1 MEFWTLLNFI
11 LIYTK
16 PNSILEL
23 GSGRSTFYLYEY
35 AIGYEKKLNSIEHN
49 YKFYR
54 YIKKNLR
61 SIFNNDCDF
70 VTFAPIKKNW
80 YETKNISNNFDFLF
94 IDGPNKKSFI
104 KNNKSFRNSDQSI
117 NFLKDK
123 IHYCKIII
131 IDDTHRDQEKD
142 LIKKLKI
149 NLSFLEFIYNDN
161 NSLRIYFQNEY
172 EDYINEISNRICKF
186 TDKKRFQIIKKSL
199 FKLIFL
205 IL

>member
-1 MEFWTLLNFI
+1 MINIFLKSVGFFKNYFFLKTWPTKPMEFWTLLNFI

-80 YETKNISNNFDFLF
+80 
-94 IDGPNKKSFI
+94 
-104 KNNKSFRNSDQSI
+104 
-117 NFLKDK
+117 
-123 IHYCKIII
+123 
-131 IDDTHRDQEKD
+131 
-142 LIKKLKI
+142 
-149 NLSFLEFIYNDN
+149 
-161 NSLRIYFQNEY
+161 
-172 EDYINEISNRICKF
+172 
-186 TDKKRFQIIKKSL
+186 
-199 FKLIFL
+199 
-205 IL
+205 